1 MPSIKKRG
9 LDSGMT
15 STALS
20 LGILVIV
27 LGVVATVL
35 TTVQQTQVNSTGG
48 ASYTTAW
55 NISTKGLEGIKTFSD
70 FIPVLVVIA
79 ILGIVIDAF
88 AMYMGGKK
96 D

>member
-1 MPSIKKRG
+1 MPSTKKKG

-15 STALS
+15 ATALS
-20 LGILVIV
+20 LGIMVIV

-35 TTVQQTQVNSTGG
+35 TTVQSTQTN
-48 ASYTTAW
+48 TTAGYTAAY
-55 NISTKGLEGIKTFSD
+55 NVTQKGLDGMKTFAD

-79 ILGIVIDAF
+79 ILGIVIGAF
-88 AMYMGGKK
+88 AAYMGRK

>member
-1 MPSIKKRG
+1 MPSIKKMG
-9 LDSGMT
+9 LDAGMT
-15 STALS
+15 ATALS

-35 TTVQQTQVNSTGG
+35 TTVQATQTANSY
-48 ASYTTAW
+48 AY
-55 NISTKGLEGIKTFSD
+55 NVSTQGLSGMKTFSD

-79 ILGIVIDAF
+79 ILGIVIGAF
-88 AMYMGGKK
+88 AAYMGKK